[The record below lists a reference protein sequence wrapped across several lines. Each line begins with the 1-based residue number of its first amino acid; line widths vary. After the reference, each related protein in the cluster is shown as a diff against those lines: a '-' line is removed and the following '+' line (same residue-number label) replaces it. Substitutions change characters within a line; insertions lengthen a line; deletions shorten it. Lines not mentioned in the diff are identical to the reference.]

1 MKVMKWIA
9 VAVMLFGFVFA
20 LGTIGESDLDL
31 IGWNELI
38 VRILCGLGMMCTGL
52 IATYFIELKE
62 VE

>member
-1 MKVMKWIA
+1 MKVIKWIA
-9 VAVMLFGFVFA
+9 VAVMFFGFMFT

-52 IATYFIELKE
+52 IATYFIESKE